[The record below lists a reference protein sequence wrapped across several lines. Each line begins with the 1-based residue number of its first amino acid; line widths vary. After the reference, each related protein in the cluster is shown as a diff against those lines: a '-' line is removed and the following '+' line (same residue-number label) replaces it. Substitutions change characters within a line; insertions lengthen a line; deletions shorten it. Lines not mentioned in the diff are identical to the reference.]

1 MDVAEGVAPPR
12 ERGLWAPLG
21 VLLLLSFV
29 TTVPLFRIVLP
40 FPAPLVVLVPLVATG
55 TLLGWRMGGG
65 APLTALWTGFAGA
78 VLWRAVQVGGDFV
91 TFTVGWTLLLCLA
104 VGAVGVRRRG
114 AGFLAQALPAL
125 AVALVAAGVV
135 VAVVPG
141 GWAGAVALVSD
152 EVGRRAIAATREWQ
166 QMAATPQW
174 QEVMASSPAW
184 AESSAQVER
193 QLAVWPARVRM
204 VFPALLALES
214 LVVMAL
220 GWAIYH
226 RIGRTRL
233 GPPLSRWRDV
243 RFDDGLIWGLIAG
256 LALVAAPVTGPLEA
270 LGWNLVVAFGA
281 LYLWRGL
288 GVLAWFLA
296 PGRVMAVVWIL
307 CTLLFWPVIGAVAV
321 GLGLGDTWFDWRRGT
336 RRESQRSE

>member
-1 MDVAEGVAPPR
+1 MDVAEHDEPPR
-12 ERGLWAPLG
+12 ERGIWAPLG

-55 TLLGWRMGGG
+55 AVLGWRTGGG
-65 APLTALWTGFAGA
+65 LPLAALWTGLAGS
-78 VLWRAVQVGGDFV
+78 VLWRTVQVGGAYA
-91 TFTVGWTLLLCLA
+91 TFTVGWTLVLCLA
-104 VGAVGVRRRG
+104 FGLVGARRVGT
-114 AGFLAQALPAL
+114 GFLAQALPAL
-125 AVALVAAGVV
+125 GVALVAAGVV

-141 GWAGAVALVSD
+141 GLAGAVALVGD

-166 QMAATPQW
+166 RMVATPEW
-174 QEVMASSPAW
+174 QDVMASSPAW

-193 QLAVWPARVRM
+193 QLAIWPARVRII
-204 VFPALLALES
+204 FPALLALES

-226 RIGRTRL
+226 RIGRSRL
-233 GPPLSRWRDV
+233 GPPLSRWREL
-243 RFDDGLIWGLIAG
+243 RFDDRLIWGVVAG

-270 LGWNLVVAFGA
+270 LGWNLLVAFGV
-281 LYLWRGL
+281 LYAWRGL

-296 PGRVMAVVWIL
+296 PGRVMAVVWVL

-321 GLGLGDTWFDWRRGT
+321 GLGLGDTWFDWRRSA